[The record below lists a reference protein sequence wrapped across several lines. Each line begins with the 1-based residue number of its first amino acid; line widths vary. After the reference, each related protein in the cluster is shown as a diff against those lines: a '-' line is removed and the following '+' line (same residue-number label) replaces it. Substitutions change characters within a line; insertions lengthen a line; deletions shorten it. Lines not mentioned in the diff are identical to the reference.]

1 MVEGYFAMGD
11 DALLMRLCRE
21 AGIGGARILARE
33 GWARFASIGDLLRIE
48 IKGSPMAALV
58 DAPAYERVGAAAREA
73 MREFCD
79 GEGRAA
85 LRLDARI
92 ITARKR

>member
-1 MVEGYFAMGD
+1 
-11 DALLMRLCRE
+11 
-21 AGIGGARILARE
+21 
-33 GWARFASIGDLLRIE
+33 
-48 IKGSPMAALV
+48 MAALV

-79 GEGRAA
+79 GEGRVA

-92 ITARKR
+92 IAARKS